1 MQDTEAWRAAGLFAH
16 NRETPLGL
24 FLAAISAAEKRT
36 PACARAHSRTHS
48 RTHSRAHTSLS
59 PIQSRLQLV
68 NSDIKVILRVL
79 LGGHGITGSAMRFN
93 KLKQKEVEIKATST
107 LKELSVESRD
117 SQGHKCL
124 RSLIQIKVNC
134 PNIEQ
139 ACMRIEHH
147 VGDAYICH
155 YTTSH
160 PPFPPPP
167 SLHTGKTVFHIEY
180 LMANLFLFLIFYIC
194 ITTAT
199 PKCEF

>member
-16 NRETPLGL
+16 NREIPLGL
-24 FLAAISAAEKRT
+24 FLAAISAAEQRT
-36 PACARAHSRTHS
+36 PACVRA
-48 RTHSRAHTSLS
+48 HSRAHTSLS

-68 NSDIKVILRVL
+68 NSNIKVILRVL

-93 KLKQKEVEIKATST
+93 KLKQKEVEKKATST

-147 VGDAYICH
+147 VRDAYICY

-160 PPFPPPP
+160 PPPPPP
-167 SLHTGKTVFHIEY
+167 HWENRISYRISHGKFISFLDILHMHNNCNTK
-180 LMANLFLFLIFYIC
+180 M
-194 ITTAT
+194 
-199 PKCEF
+199 